1 MILLILS
8 VERIV
13 MKRKIPLI
21 ITMLPFQSWL
31 KEIMRHVSHQMIPT
45 VELLVFQTDLIRV
58 SHMMMEIIQLI
69 INLLTGEREHLQL
82 LFKLD
87 N

>member
-1 MILLILS
+1 
-8 VERIV
+8 
-13 MKRKIPLI
+13 
-21 ITMLPFQSWL
+21 
-31 KEIMRHVSHQMIPT
+31 MIPT
-45 VELLVFQTDLIRV
+45 VELLVFHTDLIKV

-69 INLLTGEREHLQL
+69 INHQTGEREHLQL

>member
-13 MKRKIPLI
+13 MKRKILLI

-31 KEIMRHVSHQMIPT
+31 KENIRLVSHQMILT
-45 VELLVFQTDLIRV
+45 AELLVFQRGLIRD

-69 INLLTGEREHLQL
+69 INLPTGEREHHQL

>member
-1 MILLILS
+1 MILSILS

-13 MKRKIPLI
+13 MKRKILLI

-31 KEIMRHVSHQMIPT
+31 KENMRLINHQTIPI
-45 VELLVFQTDLIRV
+45 VELLVFQRDLIRD
-58 SHMMMEIIQLI
+58 SLMMMEIIQLI
-69 INLLTGEREHLQL
+69 INLPTGEREHHQL

>member
-1 MILLILS
+1 MILLIQS

-13 MKRKIPLI
+13 MKRKILLI

-31 KEIMRHVSHQMIPT
+31 KENMRLISHQMIPT
-45 VELLVFQTDLIRV
+45 VELLVFQRDLIRV
-58 SHMMMEIIQLI
+58 SHMMMEIIQLT
-69 INLLTGEREHLQL
+69 INLQTGEREHHQL
-82 LFKLD
+82 LSKLD